1 MIEVVSTFQQRF
13 NEALQIRDIKP
24 VDIAKRTGIS
34 ESTIS
39 QYRSGYAKPKQDKLA
54 ILSNALHVNPVW
66 LMGLNVPMEAVET
79 FATSDEFELAWHRRG
94 GGRHPIELSDLEHE
108 VVLSYRCADQGI
120 KDSVNKL
127 LDIEVKKDA
136 EEAI

>member
-1 MIEVVSTFQQRF
+1 MSNKVSNSQKRLVELMNYYGLNQT
-13 NEALQIRDIKP
+13 ELC
-24 VDIAKRTGIS
+24 KRTGLQKS
-34 ESTIS
+34 
-39 QYRSGYAKPKQDKLA
+39 A
-54 ILSNALHVNPVW
+54 LSNYLNGDRVPRQTQLSIISDPFNINPAW
-66 LMGLNVPMEAVET
+66 LMGYDVPM
-79 FATSDEFELAWHRRG
+79 FLDRFSSPDEFELAWHRRG
-94 GGRHPIELSDLEHE
+94 GGRHPIELSNLEHE